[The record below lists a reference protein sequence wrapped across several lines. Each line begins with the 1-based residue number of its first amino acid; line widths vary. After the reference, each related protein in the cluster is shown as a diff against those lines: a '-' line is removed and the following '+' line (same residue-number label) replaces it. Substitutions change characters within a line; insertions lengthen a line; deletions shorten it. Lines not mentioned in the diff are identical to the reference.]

1 MDLQT
6 RSARVGKINERRAA
20 KELNN
25 IGKRLIWLRSKLNI
39 TQKDVSEAT
48 EIPKSSYCDRESGV
62 RTEYLEE
69 YIVLAIF
76 FDGLWQDKYEKKGN
90 YPEYLGERL
99 VKITQVFIMYG
110 SDEAQK
116 SFENEKSELKAK
128 IFELQRDNLKREE
141 ELKRKL
147 DLFRAG

>member
-6 RSARVGKINERRAA
+6 RTARVGKINERRVA

-69 YIVLAIF
+69 YIVLALF
-76 FDGLWQDKYEKKGN
+76 FDGLWQSKYEKNGN

-128 IFELQRDNLKREE
+128 IFQLQRDNLKREE
-141 ELKRKL
+141 ELRRKL
-147 DLFRAG
+147 DL